1 MAMSDSTTEETA
13 AQQDNLHG
21 SMDAGGDRQKK
32 ERIYTS
38 ASMTSV
44 TMVEDGMM
52 RHQVDR
58 AATMYLLRALTG
70 LPQLA
75 DHWSHNESMMKQAFP
90 MFSEWLAENW
100 RIRLHQGAQTKGG
113 EFAKS
118 LLCNAATV
126 TAYEWR
132 ILLGTP
138 SGQKELDIALN
149 ALEEEDAQLRHYMP
163 RVFKQLQAHVQLSD
177 ADMQLLHY
185 LAAVEWAENF
195 KNMLES
201 VYSGFFARLRPAQFL
216 ACVLAVPL
224 EQAVRW
230 LEDDRHPLVSCGL
243 MMQGGG
249 DYATNLAELLY
260 MSQIGRRI
268 FHGEVSSVD
277 DLLNHL
283 VHPALPSTLNRVD
296 FPHMRE
302 QLDLVLPTLA
312 HAMAAAQDRA
322 EPGFHVLFYG
332 EPGTG
337 KTELARLLPELLRL
351 RRVRRDMPPP
361 IKPQFYEVPTS
372 KANGAPMSGSD
383 RFNAFLLAQ
392 SLLRHTPGAVLVF
405 DEMEDALPDLYGDQR
420 QRSGNL
426 KGFMNHVLET
436 SPVPTV
442 WISNRV
448 AHIDLSFLR
457 RFSVPVE
464 VPLPPTAVR
473 RQMVRRCAARYHL
486 HLSEAV
492 CQRLADDCSLKPAM
506 LADSTRLVA
515 RLPVHLQER
524 NFLLLLENKKQLLG
538 DPPLPSGDRQY
549 PTIDLSDIE
558 VSTMQLKRKRR
569 VRSASHVP
577 ENNTVSTLTSPE
589 ICLPEA
595 SQTDQASLS
604 AMPEA
609 TKEPEN
615 TSRLQVLLDS
625 LMQENPNDPVPGE
638 PSV

>member
-1 MAMSDSTTEETA
+1 MATGDCTTGETA
-13 AQQDNLHG
+13 AQQDSPHG
-21 SMDAGGDRQKK
+21 SMDAGDSRQRK
-32 ERIYTS
+32 ELIYTGD
-38 ASMTSV
+38 
-44 TMVEDGMM
+44 TMVEDGML
-52 RHQVDR
+52 RQQVDR
-58 AATMYLLRALTG
+58 AATIYLLRALTE

-75 DHWSHNESMMKQAFP
+75 DHWSQNESVMKQAFP
-90 MFSEWLAENW
+90 LLSEWLAEKW
-100 RIRLHQGAQTKGG
+100 RVRLHQGAQTRGG

-118 LLCNAATV
+118 LLCDDTTV

-138 SGQKELDIALN
+138 SGQKELRIALGV
-149 ALEEEDAQLRHYMP
+149 LEEEDAQLRQYMP
-163 RVFKQLQAHVQLSD
+163 RVFKQLQVHVQLSD

-201 VYSGFFARLRPAQFL
+201 VYSDFFARVRPAQFL

-224 EQAVRW
+224 KQAIRW

-243 MMQGGG
+243 MMQGVG
-249 DYATNLAELLY
+249 DYANNLADLLY

-283 VHPALPSTLNRVD
+283 VRPALPSTLNRLD
-296 FPHMRE
+296 FPHMSE
-302 QLDLVLPTLA
+302 QLGLVLPTLA
-312 HAMAAAQDRA
+312 HAMAVAQDRV

-351 RRVRRDMPPP
+351 RRVRRGMPP

-372 KANGAPMSGSD
+372 KANGAPLSGSD
-383 RFNAFLLAQ
+383 RFDAFLLAQ
-392 SLLRHTPGAVLVF
+392 SLLSHTPGAVLVF
-405 DEMEDALPDLYGDQR
+405 DEMEDALPDLHGDQR

-426 KGFMNHVLET
+426 KGFMNHILET

-464 VPLPPTAVR
+464 VPVPPTAVR
-473 RQMVRRCAARYHL
+473 LQMVRRCAARYQL
-486 HLSEAV
+486 RLSEAV
-492 CQRLADDCSLKPAM
+492 CRRLANDGSLKPAM

-524 NFLLLLENKKQLLG
+524 NFLLLLENKKQLLD
-538 DPPLPSGDRQY
+538 DPPLPPGDLQC
-549 PTIDLSDIE
+549 PSVDLSD
-558 VSTMQLKRKRR
+558 LKAPAMEIHRKRR
-569 VRSASHVP
+569 VRTTVP
-577 ENNTVSTLTSPE
+577 ASTLLEIGAPE
-589 ICLPEA
+589 VLE
-595 SQTDQASLS
+595 TDQASQPALP
-604 AMPEA
+604 AA
-609 TKEPEN
+609 TDGSEN
-615 TSRLQVLLDS
+615 STDLQALWGSGMDR
-625 LMQENPNDPVPGE
+625 QQPHPGDAISSDE
-638 PSV
+638 S